1 MQSESDTAAEREA
14 KARGRFMA
22 ISAMR
27 LAGVAM
33 ILLGI
38 AILQRMVDLPDWAAY
53 LLIVLGMVETFVM
66 PQVFA
71 RLWRTGD
78 RLPPR
83 K

>member
-1 MQSESDTAAEREA
+1 MQSPEAEKQA
-14 KARGRFMA
+14 KGRFMA

-27 LAGVAM
+27 IAGVAM

-38 AILQRMVDLPDWAAY
+38 AVLQRAVVLPEWAAY

-71 RLWRTGD
+71 RIWRTSD

-83 K
+83 

>member
-1 MQSESDTAAEREA
+1 MQSPEQEA
-14 KARGRFMA
+14 RAKGRFIA

-27 LAGVAM
+27 FAGVAM

-38 AILQRMVDLPDWAAY
+38 AVLQRMVVLPEWAAY

-71 RLWRTGD
+71 RIWRTGD
-78 RLPPR
+78 RLPP

>member
-1 MQSESDTAAEREA
+1 MQSPEAEKQA
-14 KARGRFMA
+14 KGRFMA

-27 LAGVAM
+27 IAGVAM

-38 AILQRMVDLPDWAAY
+38 AVLQRVVVLPEWAAY

-71 RLWRTGD
+71 RIWRTSD

-83 K
+83 

>member
-1 MQSESDTAAEREA
+1 MQSPEHEKLAEDRA
-14 KARGRFMA
+14 KSRFLV

-27 LAGVAM
+27 IAGVAM

-38 AILQRMVDLPDWAAY
+38 AILQGVVTLPEWTAY
-53 LLIVLGMVETFVM
+53 LLIVLGMVETFLM
-66 PQVFA
+66 PQLLA

-83 K
+83 

>member
-1 MQSESDTAAEREA
+1 MQSPETEKQA
-14 KARGRFMA
+14 KGRFMA

-27 LAGVAM
+27 IAGVAM

-38 AILQRMVDLPDWAAY
+38 AVLQRAVVLPEWAAY

-71 RLWRTGD
+71 RIWRTSD

-83 K
+83 